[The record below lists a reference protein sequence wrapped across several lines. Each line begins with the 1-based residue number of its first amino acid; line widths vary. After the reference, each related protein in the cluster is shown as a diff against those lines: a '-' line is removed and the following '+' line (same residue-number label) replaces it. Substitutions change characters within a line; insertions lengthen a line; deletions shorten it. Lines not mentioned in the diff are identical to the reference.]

1 MPPKRKRQVVEEPV
15 PENKTVEYLHMVYAL
30 HDERID
36 NMIANFRR
44 GVELGFD
51 KNLYAKT
58 KQEVL
63 YKTFLSIFE
72 LCYDVHGCKCW
83 EIRSVVHSVTWKRA
97 LFSQETFDA
106 QGEALGDPV
115 QHLEALKAALAY
127 DIPAFER
134 GVEEELEIKSNVIRG
149 HLGEDSVPS
158 GGIDAATKQT
168 LEVGLLGLLEDVVIA
183 QKALAEKGEKIVDAR
198 GHLFRMEYL
207 RPVMMEIERKRAGTR
222 K

>member
-1 MPPKRKRQVVEEPV
+1 MPPKRKRHVVEEPV
-15 PENKTVEYLHMVYAL
+15 PENKTVQYLHMVYAL
-30 HDERID
+30 YDERID

-44 GVELGFD
+44 GCELGFD

-72 LCYDVHGCKCW
+72 LCYDLHGYKCW
-83 EIRSVVHSVTWKRA
+83 EVRSVVHSVAWKRA
-97 LFSQETFDA
+97 LFSQATFDA

-127 DIPAFER
+127 DIPAFEK
-134 GVEEELEIKSNVIRG
+134 GIEDELATKTDVIRG
-149 HLGEDSVPS
+149 YLGEDSVPD

-207 RPVMMEIERKRAGTR
+207 RPVMGEIERKRAA
-222 K
+222 KK